1 MSKRKAEKL
10 RSTSHQKK
18 QQMPGI
24 SSGNEFG
31 LFKARKRTA
40 VGLRYNESGG
50 QEAKV
55 ARKEDGSGSNTHIK
69 PPPQNISNIKM
80 FKRI

>member
-1 MSKRKAEKL
+1 VSKRKAEKL

-31 LFKARKRTA
+31 LFKAQKRMA
-40 VGLRYNESGG
+40 VGLG
-50 QEAKV
+50 
-55 ARKEDGSGSNTHIK
+55 
-69 PPPQNISNIKM
+69 
-80 FKRI
+80 